1 MTSNKPVDKL
11 ADNLKG
17 LIIGASGTIPGYQHG
32 EIKRMVEKC
41 GAKFASMNI
50 SECTHLVTTEA
61 NSKRKLKKIN
71 RARELEGCEIVNID
85 WLLKTI
91 KKHIPEADQKEIL
104 KHEKNEG
111 IKSKG
116 KKRERDSSEDDG
128 NPSKKTKDEEQINL
142 KRLVDL
148 VDDNYLPSSGTVSV
162 YQDDTGLIWDATLVK
177 PDGEQQVRVLRLQL
191 LWHGKTQMFQTW
203 SMQYRFESTKKSKST
218 ADVGS
223 LNGAKRTFKAKFK
236 SFSGLTWEDRHA
248 LPPSEGW
255 LFLEMHHREAP
266 IFTSEISPLPAS
278 VENVLK
284 IIFTSGNLKNYVQ
297 WLNHHGRGVF
307 LGTTADKK
315 KLLVGIAVLGKLME
329 LTSPQLPP
337 GEHSEAKKRLC
348 EIYEG
353 LILTNL
359 TLSDDN
365 DTVRQELESLDLLL
379 KLRDASEILEKN
391 SQSSSLAMSQITQ
404 VLGLAKMTPVRG
416 NSTEFKM
423 LREYVEKSSSPGHP
437 HQFKEI
443 MGVFRLERPGEAERF
458 AQWEKENIA
467 SIGDRRLLWHGSM
480 SSNFAGILSQGLR
493 GDGIVSTDGK
503 HFVPGVFFADIS
515 TKSAGYCRQKG
526 EALMLL
532 CEVELGKA
540 SAVSV
545 HRVGRTVHNKW
556 RDAGYIHPDF
566 KGTQVPDVLAGTT
579 TSRISSLYHSEY
591 VAKSPAQI
599 RQRYLFHVKI
609 A

>member
-41 GAKFASMNI
+41 GATFASMNI

-111 IKSKG
+111 VKPKG
-116 KKRERDSSEDDG
+116 KKRERDSSGDDEG

-148 VDDNYLPSSGTVSV
+148 VDDNYPTSIDTVSV

-177 PDGEQQVRVLRLQL
+177 PDVEQQVEVVRIQL
-191 LWHGKTQMFQTW
+191 LRHGKAQMFQTW
-203 SMQYRFESTKKSKST
+203 DMRYQFGSTKESNST
-218 ADVGS
+218 AVVGS
-223 LNGAKRTFKAKFK
+223 LNRAKRTFKKKFQL
-236 SFSGLTWEDRHA
+236 FSGLDWEDRHG
-248 LPPSEGW
+248 LPPCKAW

-284 IIFTSGNLKNYVQ
+284 IIFTSGNLKNYVR

-307 LGTTADKK
+307 LGTTVDKE
-315 KLLVGIAVLGKLME
+315 KLLLGIAVLGKLME
-329 LTSPQLPP
+329 LTSPQLAPR
-337 GEHSEAKKRLC
+337 GHSRAKKSLC
-348 EIYEG
+348 EIYER
-353 LILTNL
+353 LILTNV

-379 KLRDASEILEKN
+379 KLRDASEILEKH
-391 SQSSSLAMSQITQ
+391 SQSSSLAMSQISQ
-404 VLGLAKMTPVRG
+404 VLGLAKMTPGMYIFWRLLVG
-416 NSTEFKM
+416 
-423 LREYVEKSSSPGHP
+423 
-437 HQFKEI
+437 I

-458 AQWEKENIA
+458 AQWEKENLA

-503 HFVPGVFFADIS
+503 DFVPGVFFADIS
-515 TKSAGYCRQKG
+515 TKSAGYCQQKG

-532 CEVELGKA
+532 CEVELGKS

-545 HRVGRTVHNKW
+545 ERVGRTVHKKW

-566 KGTQVPDVLAGTT
+566 KGTQVPDVLAGTKS
-579 TSRISSLYHSEY
+579 SRSSGLYHSEY
-591 VAKSPAQI
+591 VAESPAQI

-609 A
+609 V

>member
-111 IKSKG
+111 VRPKG
-116 KKRERDSSEDDG
+116 KKRERDSSGDDEG

-148 VDDNYLPSSGTVSV
+148 VDDNYPTSIDTVSV
-162 YQDDTGLIWDATLVK
+162 YQDDAGLIWDATLVR
-177 PDGEQQVRVLRLQL
+177 PDVEKLVEVLRIQL
-191 LWHGKTQMFQTW
+191 LRHGKTQMFETW
-203 SMQYRFESTKKSKST
+203 DMEYRFGSTEKSNST
-218 ADVGS
+218 AVVGS
-223 LNGAKRTFKAKFK
+223 LNWAKRTFKAKFK
-236 SFSGLTWEDRHA
+236 LFSGLAWEVRHA

-284 IIFTSGNLKNYVQ
+284 IIFTAGNLKNYVQ
-297 WLNHHGRGVF
+297 WLNHHGRGGF
-307 LGTTADKK
+307 LGTTVNKK
-315 KLLVGIAVLGKLME
+315 VLLLGIAVLGKLME
-329 LTSPQLPP
+329 LTSPRLAP
-337 GEHSEAKKRLC
+337 GDQSKAKKRLC
-348 EIYEG
+348 EIYES

-379 KLRDASEILEKN
+379 KLRDASEILEEN

-404 VLGLAKMTPVRG
+404 
-416 NSTEFKM
+416 
-423 LREYVEKSSSPGHP
+423 
-437 HQFKEI
+437 EI

-532 CEVELGKA
+532 CEVELGKS

-545 HRVGRTVHNKW
+545 ERVGKTVHKKW

-566 KGTQVPDVLAGTT
+566 KGTRVPDVLAGT
-579 TSRISSLYHSEY
+579 RSSSSSGLYHSEY

-609 A
+609 V

>member
-17 LIIGASGTIPGYQHG
+17 LIIGASGIIPGYQHG

-61 NSKRKLKKIN
+61 NAKRKLKKIN

-85 WLLKTI
+85 WLLKEI
-91 KKHIPEADQKEIL
+91 KKHIPEADRKEIL
-104 KHEKNEG
+104 KREKNEG
-111 IKSKG
+111 VRPKG
-116 KKRERDSSEDDG
+116 KKRERDSSEDDEG

-142 KRLVDL
+142 KRLIDL
-148 VDDNYLPSSGTVSV
+148 VDDKYPTSSDTVSV
-162 YQDDTGLIWDATLVK
+162 YQDDAGLIWDATLVK
-177 PDGEQQVRVLRLQL
+177 TNGEKQVAVGRIQL
-191 LWHGKTQMFQTW
+191 LQVHGKSQMFHTW
-203 SMQYRFESTKKSKST
+203 DLQYQFGSSGES
-218 ADVGS
+218 DVIRNSGS
-223 LNGAKRTFKAKFK
+223 LDSAKRTFKAKFK
-236 SFSGLTWEDRHA
+236 LFSHLAWEDRNDI
-248 LPPSEGW
+248 PRSNGW
-255 LFLEMHHREAP
+255 FYLEVHHREAP

-284 IIFTSGNLKNYVQ
+284 IIFTSGNLKNYVHF
-297 WLNHHGRGVF
+297 LTRYGRSVL
-307 LGTTADKK
+307 LGTTVDKK

-329 LTSPQLPP
+329 LTNPELLP
-337 GEHSEAKKRLC
+337 GGHSKAKKRLC
-348 EIYEG
+348 EIYES
-353 LILTNL
+353 LILTGM
-359 TLSDDN
+359 TISAAN

-379 KLRDASEILEKN
+379 KLHDASEILEKN
-391 SQSSSLAMSQITQ
+391 SQSSSLAMGQISQ
-404 VLGLAKMTPVRG
+404 
-416 NSTEFKM
+416 
-423 LREYVEKSSSPGHP
+423 
-437 HQFKEI
+437 EI
-443 MGVFRLERPGEAERF
+443 MGIFCLERPGEAERF
-458 AQWEKENIA
+458 AQWEKENLA

-540 SAVSV
+540 SAVSDR
-545 HRVGRTVHNKW
+545 HGGRTFHKRW

-566 KGTQVPDVLAGTT
+566 KGTQVPDVDAGTAT
-579 TSRISSLYHSEY
+579 LNDYPGLYHSEY

-609 A
+609 V